1 MLAPKAEQFR
11 KICSGKGATAYKM
24 ESKTEQY
31 ENAHEL
37 CKIIIAPKTE
47 HFRLNGAKCGA
58 SVWKM
63 ESKAEQRR
71 LFHVFYEFFV
81 KNWGL
86 RGRLLPNKSTLSDN
100 VRILQLTRL

>member
-58 SVWKM
+58 SVWKT
-63 ESKAEQRR
+63 ESKVEQRR
-71 LFHVFYEFFV
+71 FFRDFYEFFA
-81 KNWGL
+81 KIGGL
-86 RGRLLPNKSTLSDN
+86 RGRLPPKLAHCRTMCVSCS
-100 VRILQLTRL
+100 